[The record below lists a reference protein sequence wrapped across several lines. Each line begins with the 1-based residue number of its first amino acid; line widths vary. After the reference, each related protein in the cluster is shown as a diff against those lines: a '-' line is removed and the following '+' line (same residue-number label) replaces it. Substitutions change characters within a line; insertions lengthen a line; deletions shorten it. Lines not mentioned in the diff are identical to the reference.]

1 MPSKGH
7 DPLTRTTH
15 LEKAHAAFKESLLA
29 HTTPSGYYHLAL
41 SFARRGGP
49 TYDLEQAI
57 EYSGHAVAGEPKEVR
72 YWHLLGILL
81 TGAEKW
87 AEAKEVLEHGADLD
101 LVDEDGNEDGNE
113 ELVAEHS
120 GDEGTVT
127 QSETQTLVVPG
138 TSKVTDFN
146 SGRLNGYDASAVK
159 PTNVKPNGVGVGRKA
174 SLNDTAVSA
183 PDVGLAKF
191 ISLLEPN
198 AIELPPA
205 ETLLKS
211 IDITF
216 DGYPPSKV
224 EWFERHLQIRM
235 TQVALMEIV
244 EGPEGA
250 ESGWVDVFSWV
261 AERRGPM
268 SADSEFSVSAIVD
281 LNFMMF

>member
-1 MPSKGH
+1 V
-7 DPLTRTTH
+7 
-15 LEKAHAAFKESLLA
+15 AFQESFLA
-29 HTTPSGYYHLAL
+29 HTTPSGHYHLAL

-49 TYDLEQAI
+49 AYDLDQAI
-57 EYSGHAVAGEPKEVR
+57 EYAGHAVAGEPKEVR

-101 LVDEDGNEDGNE
+101 LLDEDGDEDV
-113 ELVAEHS
+113 VAEHS

-138 TSKVTDFN
+138 TSKVTDFT
-146 SGRLNGYDASAVK
+146 SGRLNGYDASTVK
-159 PTNVKPNGVGVGRKA
+159 PTNVKSNGVSIERKA
-174 SLNDTAVSA
+174 NLYDTAVSA
-183 PDVGLAKF
+183 TDAGLARS

-224 EWFERHLQIRM
+224 EWFEWHLQIRM

-268 SADSEFSVSAIVD
+268 SADSEFSFQIWWT
-281 LNFMMF
+281 

>member
-1 MPSKGH
+1 M
-7 DPLTRTTH
+7 
-15 LEKAHAAFKESLLA
+15 AFQESLLA

-49 TYDLEQAI
+49 TYDLDQAI
-57 EYSGHAVAGEPKEVR
+57 EYAGHAVAGEPKEVR

-87 AEAKEVLEHGADLD
+87 AEAKEILEHGADLD
-101 LVDEDGNEDGNE
+101 LVDEDGDE
-113 ELVAEHS
+113 EVVAEHS
-120 GDEGTVT
+120 GDEATVT

-138 TSKVTDFN
+138 TSKVTDFT
-146 SGRLNGYDASAVK
+146 SGRLNGHDASIVK
-159 PTNVKPNGVGVGRKA
+159 PTNVKSNGVGVGPKA
-174 SLNDTAVSA
+174 NLYDTVSA
-183 PDVGLAKF
+183 DAGLATS

-211 IDITF
+211 IEITF

-224 EWFERHLQIRM
+224 EWFEWHLQIRM

-244 EGPEGA
+244 EGAEGA

-261 AERRGPM
+261 AERRGPT
-268 SADSEFSVSAIVD
+268 SADSEFS
-281 LNFMMF
+281 F